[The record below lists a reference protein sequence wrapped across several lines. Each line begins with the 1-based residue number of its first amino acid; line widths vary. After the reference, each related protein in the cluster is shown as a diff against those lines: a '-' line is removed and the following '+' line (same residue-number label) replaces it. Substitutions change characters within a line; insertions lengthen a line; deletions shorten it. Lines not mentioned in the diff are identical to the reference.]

1 MEVGLLLEATSSLS
15 TMGTRGLLAVVV
27 VLVGKSAIPATTTLL
42 LLLLL
47 LHAIVVH
54 ARGSP
59 RVAIPTPV
67 TVTHVVRS
75 GAIPANAG
83 VGLVVVTIP
92 SRAVVILMVVA
103 SAAVTTASAA
113 LVVPSTLVSS
123 ITHVA
128 TAATTT
134 GTALIIVVRR
144 GAVATALSHE
154 TLVVAAELVATLG
167 GELLAIAVGSSLHA
181 VGGVAHLVELASN
194 TCGIHVRRIGVLH
207 GGHARGHAWSV
218 AWSVAWGSRSG
229 SSGISPGGSSAIV

>member
-27 VLVGKSAIPATTTLL
+27 VLVGKSAIPATTTLLL

-92 SRAVVILMVVA
+92 SRAVVVLMVVA

-128 TAATTT
+128 TAATT

-144 GAVATALSHE
+144 GAIATALSHE

-181 VGGVAHLVELASN
+181 VGGVAHLVELTSN

-218 AWSVAWGSRSG
+218 VAWGSRGG
-229 SSGISPGGSSAIV
+229 SSGISPRGSSAIV